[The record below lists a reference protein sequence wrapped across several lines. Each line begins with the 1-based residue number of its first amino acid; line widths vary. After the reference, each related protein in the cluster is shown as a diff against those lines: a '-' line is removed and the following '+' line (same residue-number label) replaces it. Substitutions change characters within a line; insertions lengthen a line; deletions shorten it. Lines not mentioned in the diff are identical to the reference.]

1 MLPTLETVR
10 RAYPKPDYTQD
21 YLVESLVRIHAYT
34 HQIDVNGRAV
44 AALGTGAGV
53 EAAYMRARRAQ
64 VTVVDNEVY
73 AYDPRFKPIQ
83 ELFEGTVYIQDNIQ
97 HWISDVPDKTFDLVF
112 AFNAVEA
119 FMSELNNALFEQ
131 KQTTFPQ
138 ELRRILRLGGVFLFS
153 GDYPPDLKEMYP
165 LVATRVIPDY
175 EGIKD
180 EVAAIPTLADAYW
193 FLTTHEYYK
202 YLRAEQSK

>member
-34 HQIDVNGRAV
+34 HHIDVNGRAV

-53 EAAYMRARRAQ
+53 EAAYMLARGAQ
-64 VTVVDNEVY
+64 MTAVDSEVY

-83 ELFEGTVYIQDNIQ
+83 ELFSGTDYVQHGIQ
-97 HWISDVPDKTFDLVF
+97 HWISDVPDETFDLLF
-112 AFNAVEA
+112 AFNAVAA
-119 FMSELNNALFEQ
+119 FMSELNTALFEQ
-131 KQTTFPQ
+131 NQTTFPQ
-138 ELRRILRLGGVFLFS
+138 ELHRILRPGGVFLFS
-153 GDYPPDLKEMYP
+153 GDYPPDLKEMHP
-165 LVATRVIPDY
+165 LVATRVLPDY

-180 EVAAIPTLADAYW
+180 EISLIPELADRYW
-193 FLTTHEYYK
+193 FLTTFEYYK
-202 YLRAEQSK
+202 YLRAEKV